1 MTHETN
7 PFASWRF
14 GAQVYVSSLN
24 DLLDDLI
31 MLERRVEKLANAKR
45 GLAINA
51 RPYKCYI
58 AQLKALA
65 NSDIIDH
72 RKAIKNAEAK
82 HNERMFIKRKRNEEL
97 KKLAEMEA
105 QR

>member
-24 DLLDDLI
+24 DLLDELI
-31 MLERRVEKLANAKR
+31 MLERRVEKLAHAKR

-51 RPYKCYI
+51 RPYKFYI

-65 NSDIIDH
+65 NGDIIDH
-72 RKAIKNAEAK
+72 KKAITSAEVK
-82 HNERMFIKRKRNEEL
+82 HNERMFIKRKRNAEL